1 MRQIFFIF
9 LVVIWLAPLCWAE
22 EQIPLK
28 EQKAR
33 DSYSLGYDFGNNLKR
48 QGVDVNPDVL
58 LSAVREGLEGKKPA
72 LSPEEIRDTLL
83 QLRKKLMVLQDRRY
97 RELSTKNLEEGR
109 AFLEANKTKEGI
121 HTLPSGLQYKVLR
134 EGEGPIPKATDTVTI
149 NYRGTL
155 IDGKEFDSS
164 YVRGK
169 PLTAHVFGVIDGWT
183 EALQL
188 MKVGSKWQ
196 LFIPPDLA
204 YGDRQYN
211 RIQPNST
218 LIFEIELLSIGDRSD
233 SEATEMPAAEEPASN
248 LPHEDNNPNTSS
260 GQ

>member
-1 MRQIFFIF
+1 MRQIFLIF
-9 LVVIWLAPLCWAE
+9 LVVTLLAPLCRAE
-22 EQIPLK
+22 EKTPLN
-28 EQKAR
+28 EQKAKE
-33 DSYSLGYDFGNNLKR
+33 SYSLGYDFGDNLKR
-48 QGVDVNPDVL
+48 QGIEIDVDVL
-58 LSAVREGLEGKKPA
+58 ISAVTDGLEGKKPA
-72 LSPEEIRDTLL
+72 LNPEEIRDTLL

-97 RELSTKNLEEGR
+97 RELAAKNLKEGR
-109 AFLEANKTKEGI
+109 AFLEANKTKEGV

-134 EGEGPIPKATDTVTI
+134 EGDGPIPKATDTVTI

-155 IDGKEFDSS
+155 TDGKEFDSS

-169 PLTAHVFGVIDGWT
+169 PMTVHVFGVIDGWT

-218 LIFEIELLSIGDRSD
+218 LIFEIELLSIA
-233 SEATEMPAAEEPASN
+233 SEAIEPDDEGSDGSPMPKSDETSKEP
-248 LPHEDNNPNTSS
+248 
-260 GQ
+260 